1 MPFTEDSCLGE
12 SFSAMRSCFKEI
24 GGEPGFIGVFV
35 GKKKNQNKTV
45 WLVLITKKQIFQVND
60 FSAFL
65 YIGRYRF

>member
-1 MPFTEDSCLGE
+1 
-12 SFSAMRSCFKEI
+12 MRSCFKEI